1 MGIDK
6 ATEMSPTTAYAATP
20 ADLAETQRLVEAGGG
35 RLIAVTL
42 AICDL
47 GAVGSG
53 PSKRYPRYRKLL
65 VGLRRQFF

>member
-47 GAVGSG
+47 GALWAAG
-53 PSKRYPRYRKLL
+53 PARATL
-65 VGLRRQFF
+65 GTENC